1 VASVNPGQV
10 AEPYLFF
17 AVLLMDIKTLSILSY
32 FRLSAVNGVQP
43 SETFE
48 FTSTSSFA
56 VDYGYEAV
64 VKLLLA
70 RVELDVNSKDPA
82 GQTLLSC
89 AASMGNSEMVKLLLT
104 RDDLDV
110 SSRTSKRQT
119 PLLLAA
125 DKGHDAV
132 VELLRN

>member
-1 VASVNPGQV
+1 MARRRCHLQLNMVMKVTARTGQWFPAMRGLRV
-10 AEPYLFF
+10 Y
-17 AVLLMDIKTLSILSY
+17 I
-32 FRLSAVNGVQP
+32 NGVQP

-125 DKGHDAV
+125 DKGRWNCY
-132 VELLRN
+132 ETRE